1 LCVYQR
7 NEGIDQPE
15 EICSTDYRCSR
26 KTSSGYAENFNRPHY
41 YGSLRSIKKK
51 QNKAFTTLTDKS
63 VILVFLE
70 VKQLID
76 LTS

>member
-1 LCVYQR
+1 MKVLTNRKKSAVPTTAAVEKPAPAMQ
-7 NEGIDQPE
+7 I
-15 EICSTDYRCSR
+15 ISTGP
-26 KTSSGYAENFNRPHY
+26 TTMEV
-41 YGSLRSIKKK
+41 LRSIKK